1 MAKNRGQRI
10 VCHTIWAWV
19 PKFDDTTVRPEE
31 DTRMN
36 VSPGWFARCLSRQLS
51 WQLHLKINWLAV
63 NINNLSRVSAGF
75 YPAKDILKQHQL
87 IKSCVA
93 WCFRLTLPLGA
104 LFLPL
109 PRCLVE
115 SPMWWDPEVV
125 SWRPGRSSL
134 YQSKGPDLSER
145 TWHIDI
151 IHTYY
156 IVLSLYIYY
165 IIIHIYIYRHRHWCW
180 WWCEIPCCLPDTHIL
195 VCLTRLERSLWS
207 RILQVSTSHSPWDHS
222 KNMKQPKLD
231 AWKHVSIVF
240 QSCNFSHKVAVEQAT
255 PAAFSRG
262 RWHQCWTS
270 RRIPAGPWR
279 RELRG
284 NGTMLGGFTNNK
296 LTSNKPTR
304 NDGKRS
310 THIWNTIV
318 G

>member
-134 YQSKGPDLSER
+134 YQSKALTYLSGHDTLILYIR
-145 TWHIDI
+145 I
-151 IHTYY
+151 ISYY
-156 IVLSLYIYY
+156 LYIYIF
-165 IIIHIYIYRHRHWCW
+165 IIIYTHIYID
-180 WWCEIPCCLPDTHIL
+180 IDIDADGDAKSPVVSQT
-195 VCLTRLERSLWS
+195 LTY
-207 RILQVSTSHSPWDHS
+207 
-222 KNMKQPKLD
+222 
-231 AWKHVSIVF
+231 
-240 QSCNFSHKVAVEQAT
+240 
-255 PAAFSRG
+255 
-262 RWHQCWTS
+262 
-270 RRIPAGPWR
+270 
-279 RELRG
+279 
-284 NGTMLGGFTNNK
+284 
-296 LTSNKPTR
+296 
-304 NDGKRS
+304 
-310 THIWNTIV
+310 
-318 G
+318 